1 MLFSPTLRVAGRTA
15 ISVLSNI
22 FGLDGEMYYPK
33 GYDSARSGYDDE
45 IQYSDTPDWTGKF
58 LAPFIF
64 GGSKVQY
71 GGFFDELNGDEK
83 AIFFDDLSTVP
94 IGSLMVFK
102 LPAGEQLYKID
113 DLVTNNDEFGSIYKK
128 VIVVPVTKINEHTPV
143 RQELQ
148 AEYIDEVIEKGI
160 NEDTSADEFLNDLL
174 GEPMKDLK
182 TTQTQRS
189 NDTEIIVDSFLNAST
204 ISLDLE
210 DEDLLE

>member
-1 MLFSPTLRVAGRTA
+1 MLFSPTLRIAGRTA

-22 FGLDGEMYYPK
+22 FGLEGEMYYPK
-33 GYDSARSGYDDE
+33 GYDSARGGYDDE

-58 LAPFIF
+58 LAPFVF
-64 GGSKVQY
+64 GGAKVQY

-102 LPAGEQLYKID
+102 MPAGEQLYKID
-113 DLVTNNDEFGSIYKK
+113 DLVTNNDEFGAIYKK
-128 VIVVPVTKINEHTPV
+128 VIVVPVTKINEHTPKK
-143 RQELQ
+143 QELQ
-148 AEYIDEVIEKGI
+148 EEYLDKIVEEEI

-174 GEPMKDLK
+174 GEPMKELK
-182 TTQTQRS
+182 STQKHRKE
-189 NDTEIIVDSFLNAST
+189 NTEIIVDSFMNAST
-204 ISLDLE
+204 ISIDLD